1 MTFKNK
7 KSNKILIAGMLWLT
21 ALSACSSIESS
32 NNNNID
38 KNNVSVNESLQSD
51 FTGTSL
57 GKFTIKDING
67 KQYNQDM
74 FKDYD
79 LTMINIFTTWCSP
92 CVAEIPDLEKIH
104 TTMAEQKVNVVGVVL
119 DVLDEKG
126 NIIQEYLE
134 KAQSLAKQTG
144 ATYPIL
150 IPDSTY
156 MNGRLIGIEVIPESF
171 FVDKNGNIVG
181 ETYSGSRDFEDWKKL
196 IEDNLA
202 NLKRDD

>member
-156 MNGRLIGIEVIPESF
+156 MNGRLIGIEAIPESF

-202 NLKRDD
+202 NLKRDN

>member
-1 MTFKNK
+1 MKSKRK
-7 KSNKILIAGMLWLT
+7 KSSKILIAGMLWLT
-21 ALSACSSIESS
+21 ALSACASTKSP
-32 NNNNID
+32 NNNDSD
-38 KNNVSVNESLQSD
+38 KSDTSVSESFQSN

-57 GKFTIKDING
+57 GKFTIEDIYG
-67 KQYNQDM
+67 KQYDQNM
-74 FKDYD
+74 FKNYD

-156 MNGRLIGIEVIPESF
+156 MNGRLINIEAFPESF

-181 ETYSGSRDFEDWKKL
+181 ETYSGSHEFEDWKKI
-196 IEDNLA
+196 IEKNLA
-202 NLKRDD
+202 DLKGND